1 MSAFHPKRPGRRRP
15 IADVRG
21 ERVSNRMSKL
31 SKRLFW
37 LALVIVLLTGIYL
50 WLKSGVEATIKFEN
64 ERASEAENSTSAR

>member
-1 MSAFHPKRPGRRRP
+1 
-15 IADVRG
+15 
-21 ERVSNRMSKL
+21 MSKL